1 MKSIIRSCTSAT
13 HWVLSHVV
21 IHVTFEKNILSH
33 YCTLSINYFLRL
45 WWLWNKDSSSFSLH
59 VCRGTR
65 PAFMASS
72 VEDFQASSLKVRW
85 KARADN
91 GGSLITGYRMIIKGD
106 TERDSVKIA
115 DPGTT
120 SHTFGGLERDTN
132 YAMKMFAR
140 NAEFEYIKLIYTFFL
155 KDMEIKDIKLS
166 CCKRICQNSCRIF
179 RCERNKKQVILE
191 LKLLA
196 KLLIMQHFIHQ
207 LAFRSINVSIWAS
220 TYLPLP

>member
-1 MKSIIRSCTSAT
+1 M
-13 HWVLSHVV
+13 V
-21 IHVTFEKNILSH
+21 IHVTIEQNILSH

-45 WWLWNKDSSSFSLH
+45 WWLWNKDSSSFSLL

-72 VEDFQASSLKVRW
+72 VEDFQASSLTVRW

-106 TERDSVKIA
+106 TERDSVKIT

-132 YAMKMFAR
+132 SAMKMFAR
-140 NAEFEYIKLIYTFFL
+140 KAVFKYIKLIYILFFL

-166 CCKRICQNSCRIF
+166 RCKWLCPKSCRIL
-179 RCERNKKQVILE
+179 RCKRNKKQVTHE

-196 KLLIMQHFIHQ
+196 KLLVTQHFNHQ
-207 LAFRSINVSIWAS
+207 LASGSINVSIWAS
-220 TYLPLP
+220 VIIMQEAEMELVLAK